1 MGLASLPFANDIP
14 IWRRVGYLKRALKS
28 AGGVLQSRA
37 MQVRPANRKDLPQIL
52 EIYNEAVL
60 NTTAS
65 YDYEPRTLEHR
76 TAWYEERVKANFPIF
91 VAEGG
96 KGEGGGGGA
105 LNPFHSRVGYPVTRA
120 NSVCVGSEQPC

>member
-1 MGLASLPFANDIP
+1 MVARAGAATLLKQGVNEK
-14 IWRRVGYLKRALKS
+14 WRGCGGMRLGCGTAKRALKR

-37 MQVRPANRKDLPQIL
+37 MQVRPANRKDLPEIL

-76 TAWYEERVKANFPIF
+76 TQWYEERVKAHYPIF
-91 VAEGG
+91 VAEDG
-96 KGEGGGGGA
+96 KGQV
-105 LNPFHSRVGYPVTRA
+105 VGW
-120 NSVCVGSEQPC
+120 